1 MREGI
6 SAMLEHIRISFQ
18 SIFSHKLRSILTM
31 LGVIIGI
38 AAIIAIVSMLK
49 GQSEQ
54 LKQSMIGMGNNA
66 INVVYQP
73 SGGEEE
79 GGGYQ
84 VSYTTAPPVADETV
98 KAIKSDPMVKGLSLY
113 YLSEGASVFHLTN
126 VSYPQV
132 YGVDGDYFDMFP
144 IRITE
149 GRKLAEN
156 ELNSTHQV
164 AMINE
169 AARDELFPDGDALHK
184 SIEMN
189 GVPFKVTG
197 VFTEKKQ
204 QESMFEGDYANPV
217 LYIPKKVWPLIE
229 GFDAPTQIAV
239 QADSS
244 EHIQEAGVMAADL
257 LNQGLS
263 DAELEKAE
271 YSVMDLQEIAQ
282 EVESFNQSFALLL
295 GGIASISLLVGGIG
309 VMNIMLVSV
318 TERTREIGIKKALGA
333 KRRVILFQFLTEAV
347 VLTSIGG
354 ILGVLAGFGIA
365 KLLTVVFPMPFI
377 VSVPAVVGALIFS
390 MAVGII
396 FGLLPSI
403 KASKLQPVDALRY
416 E

>member
-1 MREGI
+1 
-6 SAMLEHIRISFQ
+6 MLEHIRISFQ

-84 VSYTTAPPVADETV
+84 VSYTSAPPVAEETV
-98 KAIKSDPMVKGLSLY
+98 KAIKSDPTVKGLSLY

-164 AMINE
+164 VMINE
-169 AARDELFPDGDALHK
+169 AARDELFPDGDALHRN
-184 SIEMN
+184 IEMN
-189 GVPFKVTG
+189 GVPFKVAG
-197 VFTEKKQ
+197 VFKEKDQ

-217 LYIPKKVWPLIE
+217 LYVPKKVWPLIE

-263 DAELEKAE
+263 EAELEKAE

>member
-84 VSYTTAPPVADETV
+84 VSYTSAPPVAEETV
-98 KAIKSDPMVKGLSLY
+98 KAIKSDPTVKGLSLY

-164 AMINE
+164 VMINE

-184 SIEMN
+184 NIEMN
-189 GVPFKVTG
+189 GVPFKVAG
-197 VFTEKKQ
+197 VFKEKDQ

-217 LYIPKKVWPLIE
+217 LYVPKKVWPLIE

-244 EHIQEAGVMAADL
+244 EHIQEAGVMAVDL

-263 DAELEKAE
+263 EAELVKAE

>member
-6 SAMLEHIRISFQ
+6 SAMVEHIRISFQ

-79 GGGYQ
+79 AGGYQ
-84 VSYTTAPPVADETV
+84 VSYTSAPPVAEETV

-164 AMINE
+164 VMINE

-184 SIEMN
+184 NIEMN
-189 GVPFKVTG
+189 GVPFKVAG

-217 LYIPKKVWPLIE
+217 LYVPKSVWPLIE

-263 DAELEKAE
+263 EAELEKAE

-282 EVESFNQSFALLL
+282 EVESFNQAFALLL

>member
-1 MREGI
+1 
-6 SAMLEHIRISFQ
+6 MLEHIRISFQ

-79 GGGYQ
+79 GIGYQ
-84 VSYTTAPPVADETV
+84 VSYTSAPPVTDETV

-113 YLSEGASVFHLTN
+113 YLSEGSSVFHLTN

-132 YGVDGDYFDMFP
+132 FGVDGDYFDMFP
-144 IRITE
+144 VRITE

-156 ELNSTHQV
+156 ELNSTRQV
-164 AMINE
+164 VMINE

-184 SIEMN
+184 KIEMN
-189 GVPFKVTG
+189 GVPFKVAG
-197 VFTEKKQ
+197 VFTEKNQ
-204 QESMFEGDYANPV
+204 QESMFAGDYANPV
-217 LYIPKKVWPLIE
+217 LYVPKKVWPLIE

-263 DAELEKAE
+263 DAELAKAE